1 MNVQLKSLLHEFS
14 RFASVGLL
22 VTALGSALIFFS
34 YNILHLGYWG
44 ASASSYAMASVV
56 SYYLNK
62 RITFNANGAWKT
74 LAPKFFLNIVC
85 CYLVAYRVAQPVI
98 QYFLAKSPLQE
109 NVALLLGIVLFT
121 LLNYLG
127 QKFFVFRAV

>member
-1 MNVQLKSLLHEFS
+1 
-14 RFASVGLL
+14 
-22 VTALGSALIFFS
+22 
-34 YNILHLGYWG
+34 
-44 ASASSYAMASVV
+44 
-56 SYYLNK
+56 
-62 RITFNANGAWKT
+62 
-74 LAPKFFLNIVC
+74 
-85 CYLVAYRVAQPVI
+85 LVAYRVAQPVI